1 MRYVISMVF
10 ALIGFGL
17 AVVYFSTPFA
27 DWVVANQAFESPDD
41 ADSMHMMAFIAANVL
56 GLVAGWIVGWII
68 SAGGKSRPEA

>member
-27 DWVVANQAFESPDD
+27 DWVVANQTFDSPDA
-41 ADSMHMMAFIAANVL
+41 ADSMHMLAFIGANVI
-56 GLVAGWIVGWII
+56 GLIVGWII
-68 SAGGKSRPEA
+68 GWAITGGDQAKQ